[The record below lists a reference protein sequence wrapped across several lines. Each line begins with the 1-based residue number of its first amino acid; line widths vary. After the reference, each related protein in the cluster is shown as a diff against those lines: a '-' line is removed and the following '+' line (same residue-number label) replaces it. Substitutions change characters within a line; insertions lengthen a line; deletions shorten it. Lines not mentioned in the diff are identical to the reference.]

1 MKFIKSFI
9 DFINEGVQ
17 LIDPPIKDESGKLVY
32 PGLVSIRLEND
43 PVDRDEL
50 KTLPGGSIKAS
61 KGSKINVIYAFA
73 SEDESDKNRI
83 KVKDTMDALKN
94 GGVLSKDIDA
104 LEKIIKSVVNSQ
116 IGGFKNIGTL
126 IKVGSRSPLVE
137 ILAAI
142 IYKNNPS
149 VDIAWLQKK
158 RYENINDALNHEM
171 ISALKDKDPRGSTK
185 KKLDDYREAKR
196 EASPFFITKSGDMP
210 SSIRQYFKDKYD
222 FSKVMEKKSK
232 YLNRFG
238 APAETISFSDA
249 CVKTLY
255 NINDQKVTLVLDDNI
270 HGGDD
275 MTEIAGGMK
284 RVAQTWIETLTNS
297 VKKPEGTLTNK
308 KQKDLDADFEKSK
321 DIFRKYQEIY
331 DSSLNSMS
339 KYLVGLVTYRIKDDD
354 LSKRSG
360 KNVSDN
366 DNPTTALPATEK
378 EKKIKRVTQEKVV
391 EIFKKF
397 LKEQLID
404 GIKREVATSNAFYRM
419 LQEIETASGIKSKIQ
434 EEDREREGTRQRTK
448 GLSVSEFVNV
458 NAKFINAAIEEEEEE
473 KREELKR
480 NISLPRVDPN
490 VHIDKIM
497 ANRSLE
503 DK

>member
-1 MKFIKSFI
+1 
-9 DFINEGVQ
+9 
-17 LIDPPIKDESGKLVY
+17 
-32 PGLVSIRLEND
+32 
-43 PVDRDEL
+43 
-50 KTLPGGSIKAS
+50 
-61 KGSKINVIYAFA
+61 
-73 SEDESDKNRI
+73 
-83 KVKDTMDALKN
+83 
-94 GGVLSKDIDA
+94 
-104 LEKIIKSVVNSQ
+104 
-116 IGGFKNIGTL
+116 
-126 IKVGSRSPLVE
+126 
-137 ILAAI
+137 
-142 IYKNNPS
+142 
-149 VDIAWLQKK
+149 
-158 RYENINDALNHEM
+158 M